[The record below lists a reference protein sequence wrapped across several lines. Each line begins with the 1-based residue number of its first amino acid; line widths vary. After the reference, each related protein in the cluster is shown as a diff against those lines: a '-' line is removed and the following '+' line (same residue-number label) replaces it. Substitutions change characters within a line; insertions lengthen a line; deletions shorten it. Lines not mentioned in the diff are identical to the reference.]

1 MNKKSIIPIVLTIDK
16 LFIEY
21 ACVTIYSLVQNCTLD
36 NDYTIYVFHNGLLEI
51 MKNRLYSIIK
61 NKNNIHLEFKDVTQ
75 FIEHHKLKSNLKHVT
90 NATFYRYL
98 IPIILN
104 QYEKILYLDTDIV
117 VITDIA
123 NLFNINID
131 NYYFGACHDLI
142 AIQHIMLNTIPII
155 YFRDKLKIINP
166 INNYFN
172 AGIMLFNTK
181 KLNEDKIPELMFKL
195 AENNNYL
202 SSGQDPMNAAAKESI
217 KILPQKWNLMTYE
230 VAKNSILSL
239 PKKILEEY
247 TKSKI
252 EPCIIHYAAH
262 IKPWNAPDKS
272 ELSEYW
278 WKYANEVLSP
288 EEMLNNFAEG
298 FFKAIKLGL
307 TDYHFSIEQ
316 FLLIKQEYK
325 TRIKTL
331 KLKKI
336 FSIGKQKRLI
346 NQQLNKLKSIYRDI
360 NYIIEI
366 MEVM

>member
-1 MNKKSIIPIVLTIDK
+1 MDKIIISLTIDNNFVQY
-16 LFIEY
+16 LR
-21 ACVTIYSLVQNCTLD
+21 VTLQSLVTHFGN
-36 NDYTIYVFHNGLLEI
+36 NNFYYIYILHS
-51 MKNRLYSIIK
+51 RLTSSNKSKILNIIH
-61 NKNNIHLEFKDVTQ
+61 NKNNVKIEFIDISNEIKQ
-75 FIEHHKLKSNLKHVT
+75 YQLKSNLKHVS

-98 IPIILN
+98 IPKVLS
-104 QYEKILYLDTDIV
+104 QYDKILYLDTDTI
-117 VITDIA
+117 INTDIQK
-123 NLFNINID
+123 LFNYNIT
-131 NYYFGACHDLI
+131 NYYFGACYDLTTM
-142 AIQHIMLNTIPII
+142 QLLCSKLTPFI
-155 YFRDKLKIINP
+155 YYRDKLKIRNP
-166 INNYFN
+166 IYEYFN
-172 AGIMLFNTK
+172 AGILLFNNK
-181 KLNEDKIPELMFKL
+181 KLNKDKITERMFQL
-195 AENNNYL
+195 AVNNNLQY
-202 SSGQDPMNAAAKESI
+202 SGQDPMNIATYLNVKF
-217 KILPQKWNLMTYE
+217 LPIKWNLTNYHPTQ
-230 VAKNSILSL
+230 NSINYI
-239 PKKILEEY
+239 PEEVQFEY
-247 TKSKI
+247 KRDIKN
-252 EPCIIHYAAH
+252 PGIIHFSTEF
-262 IKPWNAPDKS
+262 KPWNMPES

-288 EEMLNNFAEG
+288 EEMLNNFPEG